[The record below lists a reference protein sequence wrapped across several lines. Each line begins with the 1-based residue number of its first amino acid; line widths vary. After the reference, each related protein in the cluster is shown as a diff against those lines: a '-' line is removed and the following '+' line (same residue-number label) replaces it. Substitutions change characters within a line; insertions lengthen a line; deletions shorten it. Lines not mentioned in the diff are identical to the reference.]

1 MPWIIRKRTFQELDE
16 LWQAVLIMT
25 QTEVRRNLETKPLSE
40 SSTLLT
46 FQSVMVVGVDLSQI
60 KMT

>member
-46 FQSVMVVGVDLSQI
+46 FQSVMVVVSA
-60 KMT
+60 K